1 MPVQSL
7 SYIGLG
13 VQDPQAWLRFGTQ
26 GLGLLDAGSHGEICL
41 LRNDDLEWRVA
52 IHHSHRDDLIYAGF
66 EVADAA
72 ALEEMR
78 VQLSAAD
85 VELGS
90 LDQAELAIR
99 GAQAG
104 LTVTD
109 PDGLRVEIVCGRG
122 RAATPFHSGVV
133 SGFHTGA
140 EGLGHIVLNSTD
152 PERSVRFYSAL
163 GFRISDSITM
173 AIPSGGAIR
182 ITFMH
187 CNARHHSL
195 ALVALP
201 MERRLEHLMLELRT
215 VDEVID
221 SYNRMMR
228 LGYPMRR
235 HLGRHPND
243 RMLGF
248 YVRTPAGFD
257 VEIATDGRLIGA
269 NWVATEY
276 DRISLWGHEER
287 I

>member
-1 MPVQSL
+1 VPIQSL

-13 VQDPQAWLRFGTQ
+13 VQDPAAWVRFGTE
-26 GLGLLDAGSHGEICL
+26 GLGLQDAGSRADMRL

-52 IHHSHRDDLIYAGF
+52 IHQSHHDDLIYAGF
-66 EVADAA
+66 EVADLAG
-72 ALEEMR
+72 LEAMR
-78 VQLSAAD
+78 AELVSAGM
-85 VELGS
+85 EWGS
-90 LDQAELAIR
+90 LDHEKLAIR
-99 GAQAG
+99 GAEAG

-109 PDGLRVEIVCGRG
+109 PDGLRVEIVCR
-122 RAATPFHSGVV
+122 RACANAPFRSGIV

-152 PERSVRFYSAL
+152 PARSVRFYSAL
-163 GFRISDSITM
+163 GFRTSDYINLTV
-173 AIPSGGAIR
+173 APAVTVR

-201 MERRLEHLMLELRT
+201 TARRLEHIMFELRSI
-215 VDEVID
+215 DEVID
-221 SYNRMMR
+221 SYNRMIR

-248 YVRTPAGFD
+248 YVQTPAGFD
-257 VEIATDGRLIGA
+257 VEMATDGRLIGA
-269 NWVATEY
+269 DWVTAEY

-287 I
+287 P